1 MRKACIILA
10 ILVAFVGFAAAAEDF
25 SEGRQLVE
33 SKADCST
40 LSDSQLEAIGEY
52 LMEQMHPGAAHERM
66 DAMMGGEGS
75 ESLRNAH
82 MQMAQVI
89 YCGRTD
95 VSLTYGG
102 MMGMGMMGGYGMMG
116 SGGMM
121 SGNWQGAPYGMMGYG
136 YPDSSGWSIFDI
148 LLLILL
154 VGLIVAVYLHIWSK
168 VKKQKRATR

>member
-1 MRKACIILA
+1 MRKACIIFA

-82 MQMAQVI
+82 IQMAQVI

-102 MMGMGMMGGYGMMG
+102 MMGMGMM
-116 SGGMM
+116 
-121 SGNWQGAPYGMMGYG
+121 
-136 YPDSSGWSIFDI
+136 
-148 LLLILL
+148 
-154 VGLIVAVYLHIWSK
+154 
-168 VKKQKRATR
+168 

>member
-1 MRKACIILA
+1 MRKAYVMFA
-10 ILVAFVGFAAAAEDF
+10 ILVAFVGFVAAAEDV
-25 SEGRQLVE
+25 SAGKQIVE

-82 MQMAQVI
+82 VQMAQVV

-95 VSLTYGG
+95 VPLTYGG
-102 MMGMGMMGGYGMMG
+102 MMGMG
-116 SGGMM
+116 
-121 SGNWQGAPYGMMGYG
+121 
-136 YPDSSGWSIFDI
+136 
-148 LLLILL
+148 
-154 VGLIVAVYLHIWSK
+154 
-168 VKKQKRATR
+168 